1 VHDRARWTR
10 TLTATDGSGFSA
22 GAWQATRLYP

>member
-10 TLTATDGSGFSA
+10 TLTAADGGWA
-22 GAWQATRLYP
+22 GGPWRATRQMP